1 MMLLQKGA
9 SVNLKIRIRCKKAEE
24 PKPGYKPAWK
34 FNPLGWKQRESDIE
48 YPLFQV
54 RILWAVKPFK
64 AIFHNLS
71 YTNSFIHCVNCYIL

>member
-54 RILWAVKPFK
+54 RIP
-64 AIFHNLS
+64 
-71 YTNSFIHCVNCYIL
+71 